1 MKKLSRMLYGACA
14 LLVASIA
21 TTPLMAGAADMAG
34 PYIQISAGAN
44 AGVLSG
50 EATSL
55 SEGNGNV
62 TEGSLGKLWS
72 SAGIE
77 LGYALP
83 IGNSFLIALGAS
95 YQPGKG
101 KISLD
106 PGSGDTG
113 GDSEKVYLSMG
124 DVKIAYIQPMISL
137 SDSSAFYLK
146 WGKAHGDLD
155 WSGDLVD
162 SALNSSVL
170 GESKAIGAR
179 TLFEGTGVYLQTEFG
194 LNDYDKLTQWTAT
207 SQGKAEATP
216 RQVYGKLS
224 LGVKF

>member
-14 LLVASIA
+14 LLLASI
-21 TTPLMAGAADMAG
+21 TTTSLMAGASEMAG
-34 PYIQISAGAN
+34 PYLQISAGAN

-50 EATSL
+50 EATNS
-55 SEGNGNV
+55 NGHI

-72 SAGIE
+72 STGIE
-77 LGYALP
+77 LGYAIP
-83 IGNSFLIALGAS
+83 IGDSFLIALGAS

-106 PGSGDTG
+106 PGGGDSG

-137 SDSSAFYLK
+137 SEGSAVYVK

-155 WSGDLVD
+155 WSGDIVD
-162 SALNSSVL
+162 KTINTSVL
-170 GESKAIGAR
+170 GESKAIGSR
-179 TLFEGTGVYLQTEFG
+179 TLFSGTGVYLQTEFG
-194 LNDYDKLTQWTAT
+194 LNDYDEMTQWTALT
-207 SQGKAEATP
+207 EGKAVVTP
-216 RQVYGKLS
+216 RHVYGKLS
-224 LGVKF
+224 LGFKF